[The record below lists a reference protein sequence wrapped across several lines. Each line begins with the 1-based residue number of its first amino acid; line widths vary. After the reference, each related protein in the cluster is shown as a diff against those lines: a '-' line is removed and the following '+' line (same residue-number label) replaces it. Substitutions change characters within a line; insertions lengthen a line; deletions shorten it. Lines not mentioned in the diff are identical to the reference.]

1 VTDLST
7 LTGGPSRQ
15 SRPAAARARV
25 VRAPGAFDESLAVIL
40 LAYSTVYEYEVPGG
54 NWFTRGATLP
64 VIGDGCVVV
73 FDDYGDAYA
82 LIGVGE
88 PGSGGG
94 GGAPSG
100 PAGGVLSG
108 TYPDPGFAVDMATQ
122 VELNAALALKQDAA
136 TAATDAELTAHSAD
150 TTAVHGITDTS
161 ALIQSGDTR
170 LLPSGGADGQVLA
183 KQSGTNYDVD
193 WEDVAV
199 GGVAAVPPVVR
210 VERSA
215 TVTPTTGAYY
225 GPVAFDVEESDPSG
239 FWNGTRFTPAAAG
252 WYDISVQLSVTT
264 LSGTAPEI
272 NGYLAKN
279 VTGAFPATGTTEAYD
294 KTNVYPASGETSA
307 NLNFGGPVYFNGT
320 TDYVEVFVWFTNG
333 VISNGNGT
341 HFTAS
346 PMGGSGTPLAL
357 DAMHY
362 VGGSGEPAFTGTWV
376 NFDNSAAV
384 PGTSTQRSASFR
396 KGPDG
401 RVQLHGVVKSGANN
415 TSVFT
420 LPVGYRPTKDRNY
433 LVQSS
438 GAPAVIAVNP
448 SGTVTAV
455 NLTGSA
461 VTTFVYLDSVEFDTE
476 SVSVLTVTAVEADP
490 ITLDTWHLVGAA
502 GEPAFA
508 AGVSNAGGAEAP
520 LAFRK
525 DAFGRVAVRGAVVVP
540 STTNSQIFTLPV
552 GYRPI
557 ANQRFS
563 CVDYNTG
570 AFIDVYALATGAVHK
585 IGTSTAVDA
594 GGIEFDTDTVS
605 ALVAGPVSPGTWT
618 ALSLL
623 SSWVSYGVGYEPRYR
638 KDSMGMVHLTGLIK
652 HAGGQSANTSST
664 FSSVAAGL
672 RPGGPQASSPIM
684 SYSGTAQIIGAVYV
698 TSAGN
703 LNVWTPTAL
712 TASGYHDLS
721 AMRWLAEA

>member
-1 VTDLST
+1 
-7 LTGGPSRQ
+7 
-15 SRPAAARARV
+15 
-25 VRAPGAFDESLAVIL
+25 
-40 LAYSTVYEYEVPGG
+40 
-54 NWFTRGATLP
+54 
-64 VIGDGCVVV
+64 V

-94 GGAPSG
+94 IGEE
-100 PAGGVLSG
+100 
-108 TYPDPGFAVDMATQ
+108 TDPVAS
-122 VELNAALALKQDAA
+122 AALTVHA
-136 TAATDAELTAHSAD
+136 AD
-150 TTAVHGITDTS
+150 TTAVHGIADTAALVLTSDARLTNARTPTAHKTTHEPGGSDAMTVDAAAGTGSLRTLGTGATS
-161 ALIQSGDTR
+161 AAAGNR
-170 LLPSGGADGQVLA
+170 GLPTGGEDGQVLA
-183 KQSGTNYDVD
+183 KQSGTDYDVA
-193 WEDVAV
+193 WESVSG
-199 GGVAAVPPVVR
+199 GGVAAVLPLVR

-215 TVTPTTGAYY
+215 TVTPTAGAYY

-239 FWNGTRFTPAAAG
+239 FWNGTRFKPTAAG

-341 HFTAS
+341 HFA
-346 PMGGSGTPLAL
+346 A
-357 DAMHY
+357 
-362 VGGSGEPAFTGTWV
+362 EPA
-376 NFDNSAAV
+376 
-384 PGTSTQRSASFR
+384 
-396 KGPDG
+396 
-401 RVQLHGVVKSGANN
+401 
-415 TSVFT
+415 
-420 LPVGYRPTKDRNY
+420 
-433 LVQSS
+433 
-438 GAPAVIAVNP
+438 GAPGALA
-448 SGTVTAV
+448 
-455 NLTGSA
+455 
-461 VTTFVYLDSVEFDTE
+461 
-476 SVSVLTVTAVEADP
+476 
-490 ITLDTWHLVGAA
+490 LDTWHLVGAA

-540 STTNSQIFTLPV
+540 STTNSQIFTLPA

-605 ALVAGPVSPGTWT
+605 ALAVGPVIPGAWT
-618 ALSLL
+618 ALTLL